1 MSLKLNPIKSFK
13 LELDSE
19 GDAAFTGGEVVSG
32 QVVLELHR
40 DTKVHAMK
48 VQGRGVATAHW
59 LENRGMNSVYNDY
72 TSRFTY
78 FRKRQHL
85 IRGLQPKL
93 HNSLNFK
100 PASATSSSSHN
111 TERNNLRRVATM
123 IFDKLKKLDI
133 VFDAADVDCPPVYSS
148 GDVVSG
154 RVLLELTGESRVDS
168 LKLHAEGFAK
178 VHWTESRSA
187 GSSTAYTQNYSDE
200 VEYLNRRE
208 VLLQADN
215 GEVTILPA
223 GRHEF
228 PFSFQLP
235 EETLVTSFEGKHG
248 SIRYWVK
255 VKLHRPWATV
265 RKIKKEFTVIEP
277 IDINTPALLAPQ
289 AGTKD
294 KIARTWYRNF
304 GEVSVTAK
312 IDRKGYTPGEVI
324 PVFAEFD
331 NSTSRSVVP
340 KAYITQTQTFIA
352 RGTMKQK
359 CAVVATL
366 SGDVVGARRRETWHG
381 RAIKIPPV
389 GPSILQCRIIKVEYM
404 LKVCVDVPGTSK
416 LFLELPLVIGTIPL
430 HPFGSRTSSVSSQ
443 YSVNL
448 EWLRMAIP
456 EQPEPPPEYSSVVAE
471 GEAEQCDN
479 NNNAAAAEAATPP
492 PPPAEDLS
500 GILERPLMA
509 FVQEFRFRP
518 PPVYSEVDPNPQP
531 LHMRPRCMTC

>member
-1 MSLKLNPIKSFK
+1 MTFNTIKSFK
-13 LELDSE
+13 LEFDGP
-19 GDAAFTGGEVVSG
+19 GDAVYASSEILSG
-32 QVVLELHR
+32 KVVLELNR
-40 DTKVHAMK
+40 DTKVDSMK
-48 VQGRGVATAHW
+48 VLGRGVATAHW
-59 LENRGMNSVYNDY
+59 LENRSGGMNAVYNDY
-72 TSRFTY
+72 TSKISY

-85 IRGLQPKL
+85 IR
-93 HNSLNFK
+93 
-100 PASATSSSSHN
+100 
-111 TERNNLRRVATM
+111 
-123 IFDKLKKLDI
+123 
-133 VFDAADVDCPPVYSS
+133 
-148 GDVVSG
+148 
-154 RVLLELTGESRVDS
+154 
-168 LKLHAEGFAK
+168 
-178 VHWTESRSA
+178 
-187 GSSTAYTQNYSDE
+187 
-200 VEYLNRRE
+200 
-208 VLLQADN
+208 DN
-215 GEVTILPA
+215 GEHTLLSA

-294 KIARTWYRNF
+294 KMARVWYRNF
-304 GEVSVTAK
+304 GQVSITAK

-331 NSTSRSVVP
+331 NATSRSVVP

-359 CAVVATL
+359 QAVVATL
-366 SGDVVGARRRETWHG
+366 SGDVVGAQRRETWHG

-404 LKVCVDVPGTSK
+404 LRVCVDVPGTSK
-416 LFLELPLVIGTIPL
+416 LCLELPLVMGTIPL

-456 EQPEPPPEYSSVVAE
+456 EQPEPPPDYSSVVTDE
-471 GEAEQCDN
+471 EAERN
-479 NNNAAAAEAATPP
+479 ITAPHPE
-492 PPPAEDLS
+492 EDLS
-500 GILERPLMA
+500 GIMEHPLRA

-518 PPVYSEVDPNPQP
+518 PPVYCEIDPNPQP
-531 LHMRPRCMTC
+531 LNMRRRCMTC

>member
-1 MSLKLNPIKSFK
+1 
-13 LELDSE
+13 
-19 GDAAFTGGEVVSG
+19 
-32 QVVLELHR
+32 
-40 DTKVHAMK
+40 
-48 VQGRGVATAHW
+48 
-59 LENRGMNSVYNDY
+59 
-72 TSRFTY
+72 
-78 FRKRQHL
+78 
-85 IRGLQPKL
+85 
-93 HNSLNFK
+93 
-100 PASATSSSSHN
+100 
-111 TERNNLRRVATM
+111 M
-123 IFDKLKKLDI
+123 IFDNVKKFYI
-133 VFDAADVDCPPVYSS
+133 VFDSPEIDSPVFSS

-154 RVLLELTGESRVDS
+154 KVVLDLAREGKVHS

-215 GEVTILPA
+215 GELTLLPA

-265 RKIKKEFTVIEP
+265 KKIKKEFTVIEP

-289 AGTKD
+289 AGTKE
-294 KIARTWYRNF
+294 KMARVWYRNI
-304 GEVSVTAK
+304 GQVSVTAK

-331 NSTSRSVVP
+331 NATSRSVVP

-359 CAVVATL
+359 RAVVATL
-366 SGDVVGARRRETWHG
+366 SGEIVGAQRRETWHG
-381 RAIKIPPV
+381 RAMKIPPV
-389 GPSILQCRIIKVEYM
+389 GPSILQCRIIRVEYV
-404 LKVCVDVPGTSK
+404 LRVCVDVPGTSK
-416 LFLELPLVIGTIPL
+416 LCLELPLVMGTIPL

-456 EQPEPPPEYSSVVAE
+456 EQPEPPPDYCSVVTDE
-471 GEAEQCDN
+471 EAQQ
-479 NNNAAAAEAATPP
+479 NATSPRPE
-492 PPPAEDLS
+492 EELG
-500 GILERPLMA
+500 GILEHPFRA

-518 PPVYSEVDPNPQP
+518 PPMYCEVDPNPQP
-531 LHMRPRCMTC
+531 LNIRRRCMTC

>member
-1 MSLKLNPIKSFK
+1 
-13 LELDSE
+13 
-19 GDAAFTGGEVVSG
+19 
-32 QVVLELHR
+32 
-40 DTKVHAMK
+40 
-48 VQGRGVATAHW
+48 
-59 LENRGMNSVYNDY
+59 
-72 TSRFTY
+72 
-78 FRKRQHL
+78 
-85 IRGLQPKL
+85 
-93 HNSLNFK
+93 
-100 PASATSSSSHN
+100 
-111 TERNNLRRVATM
+111 M
-123 IFDKLKKLDI
+123 IFDKVKKFDI
-133 VFDAADVDCPPVYSS
+133 IFDSPEIDSPPVFSS

-154 RVLLELTGESRVDS
+154 KVVLELGGESKIES

-215 GEVTILPA
+215 GELTLLPA

-255 VKLHRPWATV
+255 VKLHRPWSTV

-289 AGTKD
+289 AGTKE
-294 KIARTWYRNF
+294 KNARVWYRNF
-304 GEVSVTAK
+304 GQVSVTAK

-331 NSTSRSVVP
+331 NSTSRSIVP

-359 CAVVATL
+359 RAVVATL
-366 SGDVVGARRRETWHG
+366 CGDPVGARRRETWHG

-389 GPSILQCRIIKVEYM
+389 GPSILQCRIIKVEYT
-404 LKVCVDVPGTSK
+404 LKVCVDVPGMSK
-416 LFLELPLVIGTIPL
+416 LCLELPLVMGTIPL

-448 EWLRMAIP
+448 EWLRMAIA
-456 EQPEPPPEYSSVVAE
+456 EQPEPPPDYSSVVTDE
-471 GEAEQCDN
+471 EAVQN
-479 NNNAAAAEAATPP
+479 ANAATTTA
-492 PPPAEDLS
+492 PAGRPDEDLT

-509 FVQEFRFRP
+509 YVQEFRFRP

-531 LHMRPRCMTC
+531 YNIRPRCMTC

>member
-1 MSLKLNPIKSFK
+1 M
-13 LELDSE
+13 
-19 GDAAFTGGEVVSG
+19 
-32 QVVLELHR
+32 
-40 DTKVHAMK
+40 
-48 VQGRGVATAHW
+48 
-59 LENRGMNSVYNDY
+59 
-72 TSRFTY
+72 
-78 FRKRQHL
+78 
-85 IRGLQPKL
+85 
-93 HNSLNFK
+93 
-100 PASATSSSSHN
+100 ASSPSS
-111 TERNNLRRVATM
+111 
-123 IFDKLKKLDI
+123 
-133 VFDAADVDCPPVYSS
+133 
-148 GDVVSG
+148 
-154 RVLLELTGESRVDS
+154 LLEDM
-168 LKLHAEGFAK
+168 
-178 VHWTESRSA
+178 
-187 GSSTAYTQNYSDE
+187 N
-200 VEYLNRRE
+200 
-208 VLLQADN
+208 
-215 GEVTILPA
+215 
-223 GRHEF
+223 F

-248 SIRYWVK
+248 SVRYWVK

-294 KIARTWYRNF
+294 KMARVWYRNL
-304 GEVSVTAK
+304 GQVSITAK

-331 NSTSRSVVP
+331 NATSRSVVP

-359 CAVVATL
+359 QAVVATL
-366 SGDVVGARRRETWHG
+366 SGDVVGAQRREIWHG

-416 LFLELPLVIGTIPL
+416 LCLELPLVMGTIPL

-456 EQPEPPPEYSSVVAE
+456 EQPEPPPDYSSVVTDE
-471 GEAEQCDN
+471 EAERNTTAPCP
-479 NNNAAAAEAATPP
+479 E
-492 PPPAEDLS
+492 EDLS
-500 GILERPLMA
+500 GIMEHPLRA

-518 PPVYSEVDPNPQP
+518 PPVYCEVDPNPQP
-531 LHMRPRCMTC
+531 LNMRRRCMTC

>member
-1 MSLKLNPIKSFK
+1 
-13 LELDSE
+13 
-19 GDAAFTGGEVVSG
+19 
-32 QVVLELHR
+32 
-40 DTKVHAMK
+40 
-48 VQGRGVATAHW
+48 
-59 LENRGMNSVYNDY
+59 
-72 TSRFTY
+72 
-78 FRKRQHL
+78 
-85 IRGLQPKL
+85 
-93 HNSLNFK
+93 
-100 PASATSSSSHN
+100 
-111 TERNNLRRVATM
+111 M
-123 IFDKLKKLDI
+123 IFDKLKKFDV
-133 VFDAADVDCPPVYSS
+133 VFDSPEEDCPPVFSS

-154 RVLLELTGESRVDS
+154 RVVVDLSGETRVDS

-208 VLLQADN
+208 VLLPADN
-215 GEVTILPA
+215 GEAFVLPA

-255 VKLHRPWATV
+255 VKLHRPWAAV
-265 RKIKKEFTVIEP
+265 RKMKKEFTVIEP
-277 IDINTPALLAPQ
+277 IDINTPAFLEPQ

-294 KIARTWYRNF
+294 KMARTWYRNF
-304 GEVSVTAK
+304 GQVSVTAK

-331 NSTSRSVVP
+331 NATSRSIVP

-359 CAVVATL
+359 HAVVGVL
-366 SGDVVGARRRETWHG
+366 SGDIVGARCRQTWHG

-404 LKVCVDVPGTSK
+404 LKICVDVPGSSK
-416 LFLELPLVIGTIPL
+416 LCLELPLVIGTIPL

-443 YSVNL
+443 CSVNL

-456 EQPEPPPEYSSVVAE
+456 EQPEPPPDYSSVVTRE
-471 GEAEQCDN
+471 EAEQRT
-479 NNNAAAAEAATPP
+479 AMVRQ
-492 PPPAEDLS
+492 PAEDLS

-509 FVQEFRFRP
+509 FLQEFRFRP

-531 LHMRPRCMTC
+531 LNMRRRCMTC

>member
-1 MSLKLNPIKSFK
+1 
-13 LELDSE
+13 
-19 GDAAFTGGEVVSG
+19 
-32 QVVLELHR
+32 
-40 DTKVHAMK
+40 
-48 VQGRGVATAHW
+48 
-59 LENRGMNSVYNDY
+59 
-72 TSRFTY
+72 
-78 FRKRQHL
+78 
-85 IRGLQPKL
+85 
-93 HNSLNFK
+93 
-100 PASATSSSSHN
+100 
-111 TERNNLRRVATM
+111 M
-123 IFDKLKKLDI
+123 IFDTLKKFDI
-133 VFDAADVDCPPVYSS
+133 VFDSPEMDSPPVFSS

-154 RVLLELTGESRVDS
+154 RVVLQLSGKSRVTS
-168 LKLHAEGFAK
+168 LKFHAEGFAK

-187 GSSTAYTQNYSDE
+187 GSSTAYTQNFSDE

-215 GEVTILPA
+215 GEVTVLPA

-277 IDINTPALLAPQ
+277 IDINTPTLLAPQ
-289 AGTKD
+289 AGAKD
-294 KIARTWYRNF
+294 KMARAWYRNF
-304 GEVSVTAK
+304 GQVSVTAK
-312 IDRKGYTPGEVI
+312 IARKGYTPGEVI

-331 NSTSRSVVP
+331 NSTSRSIVP
-340 KAYITQTQTFIA
+340 KAFITQTQTFIA

-359 CAVVATL
+359 HSVVATL
-366 SGDVVGARRRETWHG
+366 CGDIVSARCRDSWHG
-381 RAIKIPPV
+381 RALKIPPV

-416 LFLELPLVIGTIPL
+416 LCLELPLVIGTIPL

-448 EWLRMAIP
+448 DWMRMAIP
-456 EQPEPPPEYSSVVAE
+456 EQPEPPPDYCSVVTE
-471 GEAEQCDN
+471 EEAEQRNQAVVALLTD
-479 NNNAAAAEAATPP
+479 
-492 PPPAEDLS
+492 DLS
-500 GILERPLMA
+500 GIQEQPLRA

-518 PPVYSEVDPNPQP
+518 PPVYSEIDPNPQP
-531 LHMRPRCMTC
+531 LNMRPRCMTC

>member
-1 MSLKLNPIKSFK
+1 
-13 LELDSE
+13 
-19 GDAAFTGGEVVSG
+19 
-32 QVVLELHR
+32 
-40 DTKVHAMK
+40 
-48 VQGRGVATAHW
+48 
-59 LENRGMNSVYNDY
+59 
-72 TSRFTY
+72 
-78 FRKRQHL
+78 
-85 IRGLQPKL
+85 
-93 HNSLNFK
+93 
-100 PASATSSSSHN
+100 
-111 TERNNLRRVATM
+111 M
-123 IFDKLKKLDI
+123 IFDKLKRLYI
-133 VFDAADVDCPPVYSS
+133 VFDSPEIDSPPVFSS

-154 RVLLELTGESRVDS
+154 KVVLNLSGESKVQS

-215 GEVTILPA
+215 GEHTLLSA

-294 KIARTWYRNF
+294 KMARVWYRNF
-304 GEVSVTAK
+304 GQVSITAK

-331 NSTSRSVVP
+331 NATSRSVVP

-359 CAVVATL
+359 QAVVATL
-366 SGDVVGARRRETWHG
+366 SGDVVGAQRRETWHG

-404 LKVCVDVPGTSK
+404 LRDMPPIDNERLIRDQSVLC
-416 LFLELPLVIGTIPL
+416 LELPLVMGTIPL

-456 EQPEPPPEYSSVVAE
+456 EQPEPPPDYSSVVTDE
-471 GEAEQCDN
+471 EAERN
-479 NNNAAAAEAATPP
+479 ITAPHPE
-492 PPPAEDLS
+492 EDLS
-500 GILERPLMA
+500 GIMEHPLRA

-518 PPVYSEVDPNPQP
+518 PPVYCEIDPNPQP
-531 LHMRPRCMTC
+531 LNMRRRCMTC

>member
-1 MSLKLNPIKSFK
+1 MSLSSIKTFS
-13 LELDSE
+13 LELDSPA
-19 GDAAFTGGEVVSG
+19 DAAFTVGEVVSG
-32 QVVLELHR
+32 QVVLDLCR
-40 DTKVHAMK
+40 DTRVYSMK

-59 LENRGMNSVYNDY
+59 LENRSMNSVYNDY
-72 TSRFTY
+72 TSKVTY

-85 IRGLQPKL
+85 IRG
-93 HNSLNFK
+93 H
-100 PASATSSSSHN
+100 
-111 TERNNLRRVATM
+111 
-123 IFDKLKKLDI
+123 
-133 VFDAADVDCPPVYSS
+133 S

-154 RVLLELTGESRVDS
+154 RVVLELFGETKVDS
-168 LKLHAEGFAK
+168 LKLHAEGYAK

-200 VEYLNRRE
+200 VEYLNQRE

-215 GEVTILPA
+215 CEVTVLPA

-255 VKLHRPWATV
+255 VKLHRPWCPV

-277 IDINTPALLAPQ
+277 IDINTPSLLVCISFLILNISAWTHFMISKCLKCALIYVFLNLQAPQ

-294 KIARTWYRNF
+294 KLARTWYRNF
-304 GEVSVTAK
+304 GQVSVTAK

-331 NSTSRSVVP
+331 NATSRSIVP
-340 KAYITQTQTFIA
+340 KAFITQTQTFIA

-359 CAVVATL
+359 RSIVATL
-366 SGDVVGARRRETWHG
+366 CGDIVSARTRETWHG

-389 GPSILQCRIIKVEYM
+389 GPSIQQCRIIKVEYM
-404 LKVCVDVPGTSK
+404 LKVSSVCVDVPGTSK
-416 LFLELPLVIGTIPL
+416 LCLELPLVIGTIPL
-430 HPFGSRTSSVSSQ
+430 HPFGSRTSSISSH

-456 EQPEPPPEYSSVVAE
+456 EQPEPPPEYSSVVTE
-471 GEAEQCDN
+471 EEAEQRN
-479 NNNAAAAEAATPP
+479 NVVVQQ
-492 PPPAEDLS
+492 PAEDLS
-500 GILERPLMA
+500 GIMERPLMA

-518 PPVYSEVDPNPQP
+518 PPVYSEVSDTP
-531 LHMRPRCMTC
+531 LLL